1 MVSRYKAKEQGWP
14 VWSENKRMGKMEARK
29 HGSEQWPR
37 EEPLLTKVAIQIG
50 LMEPKYRLGQE
61 LKKEGADA

>member
-1 MVSRYKAKEQGWP
+1 
-14 VWSENKRMGKMEARK
+14 MEARN
-29 HGSEQWPR
+29 HGSEEWPR
-37 EEPLLTKVAIQIG
+37 EELLLTKVASQIG